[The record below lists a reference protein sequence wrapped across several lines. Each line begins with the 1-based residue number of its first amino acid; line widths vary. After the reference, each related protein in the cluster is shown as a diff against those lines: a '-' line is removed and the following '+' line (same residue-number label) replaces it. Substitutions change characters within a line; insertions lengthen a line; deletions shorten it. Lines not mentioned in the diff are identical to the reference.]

1 MNKMNQCKFI
11 HICYVIFILFIPLC
25 DGRRYRNFTLYRAI
39 PIVETHLNFF
49 RELNK
54 FYEVVFWRG
63 PGNLYSPIDF
73 IISPND
79 KMMFLMEVDKQ
90 KIFLATIMPDVQKDF
105 DEQIQPYAPY
115 IPKDLK
121 TFNWKSYA
129 RLDDIYA
136 WMDDLTQEFPREVTV
151 FNIGTTYEGRQIK
164 AARVVLEGA
173 RRGSKI
179 VIEGGIHGRE
189 WISPAFVTYLLN
201 EVLNSTNSKDEV
213 FKEIATNY
221 EWYFIPVLNPDGYEF
236 SHVKDR
242 LWRKNR
248 RPFGT
253 TVVQYGVDLNR
264 NFGIAF
270 GTGFGNHTTDEF
282 YPGPEEFSEA
292 ESSSIRKLVGSL
304 TNIAYY
310 IAIHSYGNFIIIP
323 YSHVKEH
330 LDNYDD
336 VALYC
341 DIMVNSI
348 ANKYNSHYLYG
359 NSFETLGSL
368 NGGTS
373 TSYFKKKRKIPFT
386 LSLHLGELD
395 YGFALPANSIIR
407 TMQEGFTGV
416 VSLMSASAKS
426 VNRRVI
432 DNDDDDD
439 DEDTSRNSTDIPDS
453 AAKSLKSDDDNDYD
467 NDEERTNKNPNL
479 YEMNNKDDSEILS
492 SSTIETVSSNAIN
505 LTKHNTLP
513 KHGGGDSKFDEI
525 SNNEE
530 PMADVPSKEVYE
542 LKNTKLHEDLPFER
556 PSLAADRPA
565 FKNLAYDT
573 KFSQPRMIT
582 HVARRTTTHD
592 YDDNAAGNISAIHIA
607 MLTIIFMIVTTL

>member
-270 GTGFGNHTTDEF
+270 GTVGTTKSDPSDDTF
-282 YPGPEEFSEA
+282 CGPKPFSELESWAMA
-292 ESSSIRKLVGSL
+292 EFMKNVGND
-304 TNIAYY
+304 TDYY
-310 IAIHSYGNFIIIP
+310 ISIHSYGQLVVLP
-323 YSHVKEH
+323 YGYTTKHDPDFDQVSKVCKQTI
-330 LDNYDD
+330 N
-336 VALYC
+336 VISQRRGTKFRC
-341 DIMVNSI
+341 
-348 ANKYNSHYLYG
+348 G
-359 NSFETLGSL
+359 NSFSTLGYMASGL
-368 NGGTS
+368 SSDWAKMAYG
-373 TSYFKKKRKIPFT
+373 IPYV
-386 LSLHLGELD
+386 LD
-395 YGFALPANSIIR
+395 IEMQDEGRYGFALPPSEIIPSSD
-407 TMQEGFTGV
+407 E
-416 VSLMSASAKS
+416 
-426 VNRRVI
+426 VI
-432 DNDDDDD
+432 DGLK
-439 DEDTSRNSTDIPDS
+439 ELLGP
-453 AAKSLKSDDDNDYD
+453 KSQRFYRLAENYD
-467 NDEERTNKNPNL
+467 V
-479 YEMNNKDDSEILS
+479 S
-492 SSTIETVSSNAIN
+492 SSPRFVATKNVLIVFVLLRN
-505 LTKHNTLP
+505 LCSVL
-513 KHGGGDSKFDEI
+513 
-525 SNNEE
+525 
-530 PMADVPSKEVYE
+530 
-542 LKNTKLHEDLPFER
+542 LL
-556 PSLAADRPA
+556 
-565 FKNLAYDT
+565 
-573 KFSQPRMIT
+573 
-582 HVARRTTTHD
+582 
-592 YDDNAAGNISAIHIA
+592 
-607 MLTIIFMIVTTL
+607 